1 MNILYFHYILVV
13 MMHFQDTV
21 DTVSRDVFA
30 ISIYVIHCYEEYL
43 QCLVVI
49 HLVRRYSPFTRLLH
63 WAQEYFTVN
72 KHTHICCCVTLF

>member
-49 HLVRRYSPFTRLLH
+49 HLVRRYSPGYYTGLRNISLSTNT
-63 WAQEYFTVN
+63 YTYV
-72 KHTHICCCVTLF
+72 VV